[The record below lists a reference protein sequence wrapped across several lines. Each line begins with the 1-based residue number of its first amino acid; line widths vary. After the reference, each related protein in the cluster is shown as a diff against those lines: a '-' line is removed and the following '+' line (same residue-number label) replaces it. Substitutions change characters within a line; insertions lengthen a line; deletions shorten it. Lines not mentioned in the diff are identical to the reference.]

1 MMSSVV
7 DEMTNLSRLREA
19 LELHSRYDSKFEV
32 NEKKLSTR
40 ETDVSAASV
49 LVDIEDDNKT
59 ADDEESELAS
69 GVKQLAIELSSP
81 VTLAGVT
88 NRRTSTVNT
97 KASAQIKERAYQ
109 LPLRRLSGGE
119 ELSTEEIISQADTDG
134 DGGEGDRNENENI
147 EEEENGAN
155 NAQEGAN
162 TTSTHTDNEI
172 NTMSATPSIAVELD
186 SSALSPN
193 STDIDEEIAKLRDR
207 LENANDRK
215 YASAL
220 RRTKLA
226 RDMYQLSAYRDNIQ
240 NELNEL
246 QRTHTELRQ
255 KIHQKKVEHTALKEK
270 LERFMQ
276 INALNDCFY
285 VWFTGPYGTINNFR
299 LGNIPY
305 KSVEWMEIN
314 TAIGEIA
321 AALAVVSSKLSYEEF
336 HFTKYRILPMG
347 AFSKVYKVDTTM
359 LEKFSAMASNREEE
373 VISGDFGRD
382 LSMAEKAVI
391 SRYAAGKD
399 TVINAASN
407 RRFSFFG
414 ISTSSPTTSTPT
426 NNNKSTPSLKK
437 TSDLNGKQEP
447 LTQEELVQQETN
459 RKINNMAIIA
469 NKHIEDPLLST
480 IDKRGIAVN
489 SVQNLY
495 AFPEDVVPTFQ
506 NLYLDL
512 NYSTFTLFPKS
523 KFNSALYGLMCCVY
537 EVGEYIRQVDA
548 PLCLPYRIDIG
559 DESGRTCK
567 IVPSNPSNRS
577 NNQPLD
583 LFWSGNTNNNVS
595 NEQDEQWTRALK
607 FVLADIKW
615 IVAWTTRRESGE
627 KAE

>member
-1 MMSSVV
+1 MSGLV
-7 DEMTNLSRLREA
+7 DEMTSLPRLRQI
-19 LELHSRYDSKFEV
+19 LELHSRYDSKFEMT
-32 NEKKLSTR
+32 EKKLSAQGM
-40 ETDVSAASV
+40 DISASSV
-49 LVDIEDDNKT
+49 LLDIEDDAKM

-69 GVKQLAIELSSP
+69 GVKQLAVESSIP
-81 VTLAGVT
+81 VAPVGGTGGKGA
-88 NRRTSTVNT
+88 STVNIN
-97 KASAQIKERAYQ
+97 ASAQIKERAYQ

-119 ELSTEEIISQADTDG
+119 ELSKEEILSMADEDG
-134 DGGEGDRNENENI
+134 DENANTG
-147 EEEENGAN
+147 EEENSSN

-162 TTSTHTDNEI
+162 TTSTSTDNEV
-172 NTMSATPSIAVELD
+172 NTASATPSNGVEVD
-186 SSALSPN
+186 SSISVPN
-193 STDIDEEIAKLRDR
+193 STDIDDEIAKLQNR
-207 LENANDRK
+207 LERANDRK

-226 RDMYQLSAYRDNIQ
+226 RDMYQLSTYRDNIQ
-240 NELNEL
+240 NEVNEL

-255 KIHQKKVEHTALKEK
+255 KIRQKKVEHTALKEK

-321 AALAVVSSKLSYEEF
+321 AALAVVTSKLSYEEF

-347 AFSKVYKVDTTM
+347 AFSKVYKIDTTM

-373 VISGDFGRD
+373 VVSGGFGRA
-382 LSMAEKAVI
+382 LSMAEKTVI

-399 TVINAASN
+399 TVVNAASN

-414 ISTSSPTTSTPT
+414 IGSSANSSTST
-426 NNNKSTPSLKK
+426 NNKSNRGTLPSSKK
-437 TSDLNGKQEP
+437 TSDLNTKQEP
-447 LTQEELVQQETN
+447 LTQEELVQQETS
-459 RKINNMAIIA
+459 RKVHNMAIIA

-583 LFWSGNTNNNVS
+583 LFWSGNTNNTTS

-615 IVAWTTRRESGE
+615 IIAWATRRESGE
-627 KAE
+627 KAEGM